1 MFKNLPQNSFRSNP
15 CMANHTERNTKS
27 TRLPLF
33 YDPFHVR
40 NIDDNS
46 VSEYTSQLNIAC

>member
-1 MFKNLPQNSFRSNP
+1 MFKNLPQYSFRNNP
-15 CMANHTERNTKS
+15 CMANHTEKNTKS

-40 NIDDNS
+40 YIDDNS
-46 VSEYTSQLNIAC
+46 VSEYTSQ

>member
-1 MFKNLPQNSFRSNP
+1 MFKNLPQNSFRKYP

-27 TRLPLF
+27 TRLPLS
-33 YDPFHVR
+33 YDPFDVR

-46 VSEYTSQLNIAC
+46 VSE

>member
-1 MFKNLPQNSFRSNP
+1 MFKNLPQYSFRNNP
-15 CMANHTERNTKS
+15 SLANHTETNTKR

-40 NIDDNS
+40 YIDDNS
-46 VSEYTSQLNIAC
+46 VSEYTSQ